1 MNTVRQ
7 TGAPTTPYGSVQ
19 EAGAIAPI
27 GQAPKAPA
35 TPATPAAPISL
46 DPQDQVSQ
54 TSGASGKAAP
64 VDLMPAS
71 GPQSEQIRSLLAK
84 KDFDGLTALVTNL
97 GSRGLG
103 TLDLSLDEIKTIA
116 AGMGQGSTFSIFTK
130 QEQLAVQALLTASK
144 LNINQKVEGLQSLLG
159 NEAVISFV
167 RGKSPEGLSKLSQ
180 TNRQNL
186 MNMLVPDSGAIGS
199 VMGAVTEV
207 GRRVTGDNAPKVEE
221 KSAAQLLRSTHNET
235 EMRAL
240 LAGMNQ
246 FSRDDVVY
254 SYVNSL
260 TAEELKGL
268 SDGMKKDLMAN
279 LLDTGISFAGLNID
293 LNSLGNI
300 DEFLNMTF
308 DKHADAAKTLYLA
321 LRPETR
327 KSTEVQQLV
336 AKSDLMMQQIK
347 NLETSL
353 NQDIQAGKMTQAK
366 IDDYRSQ
373 LQNLQ
378 NSDSPEVK
386 QKADQLLATL
396 SKLQTGLNQAG
407 QTQKLATGA
416 LNTAHTQL
424 EKTKASLASTQATVQ
439 KLSGDLKASD
449 ARIGQ
454 AESKL
459 QAQLQQLSQMREGA
473 GQLGEDFKGLLDQ
486 VEPLLEGAKSGG
498 LRGQMP
504 KVDALL
510 SKLKQADAKLQGLS
524 AEQTEIRQQLSSLSA
539 KLGSQRQELAQAMS
553 GFNAERATLAQNTD
567 KLKGLL
573 RTYTGQVG
581 QLEKDFTAARQGL
594 EALDQSQ
601 LPEAD
606 RAKIQQDLDAARTDI
621 DHHQANCEQIQTA
634 LDQTL
639 VPEALKLDAA
649 QASLAPLAQAVE
661 TGVERASAQVES
673 LQETVNVAA
682 EATVQVQSALDIVKA
697 QASNLRQQL
706 GAQVPD
712 MTAKQLQA
720 AKKQIEAMVQNL
732 RKEDPSGEQVRQELQ
747 GLGELSAQIAE
758 IQGAIGN
765 SQKIQKELGLS
776 LKAAKQDGSSM
787 SSELQHAKAAVDQ
800 ANAEVSQAQTSIQQT
815 EQKLKDMTASLTDY
829 QQKLSDWST
838 QLAQLDAANSSSKAD
853 FMKAITPLKDSDK
866 AGQAAS
872 STELQQQIDVNAKKL
887 EADFSSIDDKR
898 AMIQAQIKAL
908 KKQISGIEKNMG
920 DQRTQ
925 LESYKTTLQTK
936 TATMQKSQ
944 AQIASLTEK
953 LNLANVANR
962 NVLKEAE
969 DKLEQLSQQPKNAAV
984 VRALAA
990 ARKNVTDLKAQI
1002 ATAEGLIASSR
1013 QQVDSLTVINRQS
1026 TAMQANLDT
1035 SIGDIKDLTQG
1046 QLQKATAAL
1055 GEVDARFQA
1064 LDAEK
1069 AQIQHQAEELMKK
1082 IAGGGISLE
1091 QVKTELEA
1099 LFGKVKDRQ
1108 SLGELQG
1115 VGKTLMDAWRTLETG
1130 RGLLTANGKL
1140 NAEAA
1145 GLTDQA
1151 RQEVAAMQALLG
1163 QLGGEADQMESEV
1176 KDSQQALLADQNALL
1191 EARRQIGIVNPD
1203 YQQALARSAQL
1214 LQSGRPMTKE
1224 EVQELQGLEQKMS
1237 TIESAL
1243 AKTSQHLSERI
1254 TSLNIQKSK
1263 INARID
1269 TLNTK
1274 IAQLDQLRG
1283 RMTEMRG
1290 KLTASRGQMQ
1300 SHRDELVARRAEV
1313 QKALMNLKNMPNI
1326 QGLAEYKQMVA
1337 QFESTL
1343 KDLDTQIG
1351 EFDKSIQTTDNSIKG
1366 LDSGLE
1372 QVNTSLNAA
1381 QNMKARLEMIKGKV
1395 MEQIRAHEKAK
1406 QEVDNLRG
1414 IVGQMHE
1421 EIKTVIEKA
1430 TELEASESSEAG
1442 GPLAPQPGDTKAS
1455 ESGATDQPQNPL
1467 RAEQQKQ
1474 SFANRLSNQLT
1485 SLWSSNQRQSDAKRE
1500 AAHQARRDAL
1510 SKEIAE
1516 RLKQAAQH
1524 EAELKANHAHDQH
1537 LAEISAHLVEQA
1549 LSGQNQSSGLN
1560 IV

>member
-7 TGAPTTPYGSVQ
+7 TGAPPTPYGSVQ
-19 EAGAIAPI
+19 EAGAMAPI
-27 GQAPKAPA
+27 GQAPKAPT

-54 TSGASGKAAP
+54 TSGVSGKAAP
-64 VDLMPAS
+64 VDLVPTA
-71 GPQSEQIRSLLAK
+71 GPQNDQIRSLLAK
-84 KDFDGLTALVTNL
+84 KDFDGLAALVTKL

-103 TLDLSLDEIKTIA
+103 ALDLSLDEIKTIA
-116 AGMGQGSTFSIFTK
+116 AGLGQGSTFSSFTAE
-130 QEQLAVQALLTASK
+130 EQQAVQALLTASK
-144 LNINQKVEGLQSLLG
+144 LDINQKLEGLQSLLG
-159 NEAVISFV
+159 KDAVVSFA
-167 RGKSPEGLSKLSQ
+167 RSETPESMSKLSQ
-180 TNRQNL
+180 TNRQAL
-186 MNMLVPDSGAIGS
+186 MNVLVSDSGALGS
-199 VMGAVTEV
+199 VMGAANELIN
-207 GRRVTGDNAPKVEE
+207 RRVLGNNQQVEDRLAG
-221 KSAAQLLRSTHNET
+221 KLLRSTHNET

-240 LAGMNQ
+240 LNGMNQ

-254 SYVNSL
+254 SYVKSL

-268 SDGMKKDLMAN
+268 SDEMKKDLMAN

-293 LNSLGNI
+293 LNSIGNI
-300 DEFLNMTF
+300 DEMLQMTF
-308 DKHADAAKTLYLA
+308 DKHADAAKRLYVA

-327 KSTEVQQLV
+327 KSAEVQQLV

-353 NQDIQAGKMTQAK
+353 NQDIQSGKLTQAK

-378 NSDSPEVK
+378 SSDSPEVK

-396 SKLQTGLNQAG
+396 SKLQAGLNQAG

-416 LNTAHTQL
+416 LNGAHAQL

-449 ARIGQ
+449 AKIGQ

-459 QAQLQQLSQMREGA
+459 QDQLQQLSQMRDGA

-486 VEPLLEGAKSGG
+486 VGPLLESAKSGG

-510 SKLKQADAKLQGLS
+510 SKLKQAEAKLQGLS
-524 AEQTEIRQQLSSLSA
+524 AEQSEIRQQLNSLSE
-539 KLGSQRQELAQAMS
+539 KLGSQRQELAQAIS

-581 QLEKDFTAARQGL
+581 QLEKDFAAARQGL
-594 EALDQSQ
+594 EALDQAQ
-601 LPEAD
+601 LPEAE
-606 RAKIQQDLDAARTDI
+606 RAKFQQDLDAARTDI
-621 DHHQANCEQIQTA
+621 DHHQANCEQIQTT

-649 QASLAPLAQAVE
+649 QASLAPQAQSLE
-661 TGVERASAQVES
+661 TGIERTAARVENLQASAD
-673 LQETVNVAA
+673 VAA
-682 EATVQVQSALDIVKA
+682 EATVQVQSALDLIKA
-697 QASNLRQQL
+697 QASDLRQKIA
-706 GAQVPD
+706 AQVPD

-720 AKKQIEAMVQNL
+720 AKKQIDTMVQNL
-732 RKEDPSGEQVRQELQ
+732 RKEDPSGEQIRQELQ
-747 GLGELSAQIAE
+747 GLSELSAQIVE
-758 IQGAIGN
+758 IQGAISN
-765 SQKIQKELGLS
+765 SQKIQGELAKS
-776 LKAAKQDGSSM
+776 LKTAKSDGNSM
-787 SSELQHAKAAVDQ
+787 SNELQHAKAAVDQ
-800 ANAEVSQAQTSIQQT
+800 ANAEVSQAQASIQQT

-829 QQKLSDWST
+829 QQQLSDWST

-853 FMKAITPLKDSDK
+853 FMKAITPLKDSAK

-872 STELQQQIDVNAKKL
+872 STDLQQQIDLNAKKL
-887 EADFSSIDDKR
+887 EADFASVDDKR

-908 KKQISGIEKNMG
+908 KKQISGIEKNMS

-925 LESYKTTLQTK
+925 LENYKTTLETK

-953 LNLANVANR
+953 LNLANAANR

-969 DKLEQLSQQPKNAAV
+969 AKLEQLSQQPKNAAV
-984 VRALAA
+984 VKALAA
-990 ARKNVTDLKAQI
+990 ARKNVADLKSQI
-1002 ATAEGLIASSR
+1002 ATAEDLIDSSR
-1013 QQVDSLTVINRQS
+1013 QQVESLMVINRQS

-1035 SIGDIKDLTQG
+1035 SIGDIKGLTQG
-1046 QLQKATAAL
+1046 QLQKATTAL

-1069 AQIQHQAEELMKK
+1069 ARIQQQAEELMKK
-1082 IAGGGISLE
+1082 ISGGGISLE
-1091 QVKTELEA
+1091 QVKAELET
-1099 LFGKVKDRQ
+1099 LFGQVKDRQ

-1115 VGKTLMDAWRTLETG
+1115 VGKTLMNAWRALETG

-1176 KDSQQALLADQNALL
+1176 NDSQQALLADQNALL

-1203 YQQALARSAQL
+1203 YQQALERSAQL
-1214 LQSGRPMTKE
+1214 LQSGRPMSKE

-1237 TIESAL
+1237 RIESSL
-1243 AKTSQHLSERI
+1243 AQTSQHLSERI
-1254 TSLNIQKSK
+1254 TSLNIQKSR

-1290 KLTASRGQMQ
+1290 KLSASRGQMQ
-1300 SHRDELVARRAEV
+1300 GHREELVARRAEV
-1313 QKALMNLKNMPNI
+1313 QKALTDLKNTPNI
-1326 QGLAEYKQMVA
+1326 QGLAEYQQMVA
-1337 QFESTL
+1337 RLEGTL
-1343 KDLDTQIG
+1343 KDLDAQIG
-1351 EFDKSIQTTDNSIKG
+1351 EFDKSIQTTDKSIKAI
-1366 LDSGLE
+1366 DSGLE
-1372 QVNTSLNAA
+1372 QVNTTLIAA
-1381 QNMKARLEMIKGKV
+1381 QNMKSRLEMVKGKV
-1395 MEQIRAHEKAK
+1395 AELIRAHEKAK
-1406 QEVDNLRG
+1406 QEVDNLLG
-1414 IVGQMHE
+1414 IVGQMHQ

-1430 TELEASESSEAG
+1430 AELEASESVDAG
-1442 GPLAPQPGDTKAS
+1442 GPLAPQPGDTKSS
-1455 ESGATDQPQNPL
+1455 ESGATEQPQNPL
-1467 RAEQQKQ
+1467 RAEQHKQ

-1485 SLWSSNQRQSDAKRE
+1485 SFWSSNQRQSDAKRE

-1524 EAELKANHAHDQH
+1524 ETEIKAQHAYDQH

-1549 LSGQNQSSGLN
+1549 ISGQNQTSGVN